1 MCVHVDCMS
10 GLPVQTTVAKGSKI
24 LAMDVSSLP
33 VTATYISKSTNRQG
47 FVNCTLI
54 CSPW

>member
-10 GLPVQTTVAKGSKI
+10 RLPVQTTVAKGSKI

-33 VTATYISKSTNRQG
+33 GTATYISKSTKTDKDLPT
-47 FVNCTLI
+47 VL
-54 CSPW
+54 